1 MVDAGLEDRPVL
13 LFSPY
18 VLEGEDRIPER
29 QKIQNHKRYG
39 RNLLVRRQP
48 KNEPIRPVV

>member
-18 VLEGEDRIPER
+18 VLEGEDRIPDR
-29 QKIQNHKRYG
+29 KFKIISVMEETFFSGLSGGSLKMNQ
-39 RNLLVRRQP
+39 
-48 KNEPIRPVV
+48 